1 MNKVTQAGK
10 GELAFAGFLLLLG
23 LITIWDTSQMLV
35 PGGTSVISP
44 KSFSYVI
51 GAFLSITSVMLFAD
65 VLRGNSGVSEGT
77 EAGDPFQKADFKTMA
92 QVVAAISA
100 NVILLDL
107 LGFIVAATVSFWGV
121 AYAFGARKY
130 LKDFMVAIV
139 FSVIVYF
146 GFTQGLNINLPAGI
160 FADLTGK

>member
-23 LITIWDTSQMLV
+23 LVTIWDTSRMLV
-35 PGGTSVISP
+35 PDGTSVISP
-44 KSFSYVI
+44 KSFSFAI
-51 GAFLSITSVMLFAD
+51 GAFLSVTSVLLLSEI
-65 VLRGNSGVSEGT
+65 LRGNSGVPDGT
-77 EAGDPFQKADFKTMA
+77 EASDPFQKADLKTMA

-107 LGFIVAATVSFWGV
+107 LGFIVAATASFWGV
-121 AYAFGARKY
+121 AYSFGARKY
-130 LKDFMVAIV
+130 LKDLVVAIV
-139 FSVIVYF
+139 FSIIVYF

>member
-1 MNKVTQAGK
+1 
-10 GELAFAGFLLLLG
+10 
-23 LITIWDTSQMLV
+23 MLV
-35 PGGTSVISP
+35 PDGTSVISP

-51 GAFLSITSVMLFAD
+51 GAFLSVTSVLLLAD
-65 VLRGNSGVSEGT
+65 VLRGNSGLPEGT
-77 EAGDPFQKADFKTMA
+77 EAGEPFQKADLKTMA

-107 LGFIVAATVSFWGV
+107 LGFIVAATTSFWGV
-121 AYAFGARKY
+121 AYAFGARRY
-130 LKDFMVAIV
+130 LKDLLIAIV
-139 FSVIVYF
+139 FSVVVYF

>member
-1 MNKVTQAGK
+1 ML
-10 GELAFAGFLLLLG
+10 LAD
-23 LITIWDTSQMLV
+23 I
-35 PGGTSVISP
+35 
-44 KSFSYVI
+44 
-51 GAFLSITSVMLFAD
+51 
-65 VLRGNSGVSEGT
+65 LRGNSGLPEGS

-107 LGFIVAATVSFWGV
+107 LGFIVAATASFWGV
-121 AYAFGARKY
+121 AFAFGARKY
-130 LKDFMVAIV
+130 LKDLMVAIV
-139 FSVIVYF
+139 FSIIVYF

>member
-1 MNKVTQAGK
+1 
-10 GELAFAGFLLLLG
+10 
-23 LITIWDTSQMLV
+23 MLV
-35 PGGTSVISP
+35 PSGTSVISP
-44 KSFSYVI
+44 KSFSYVV
-51 GAFLSITSVMLFAD
+51 GAFLSLTSVLLIAD
-65 VLRGNSGVSEGT
+65 VLRGNSGVPEGT

-107 LGFIVAATVSFWGV
+107 LGFIVAATASFWGV

-130 LKDFMVAIV
+130 LKDLLIAII

>member
-1 MNKVTQAGK
+1 LNKVTQAGK

-23 LITIWDTSQMLV
+23 LITIWDTSRMLV
-35 PGGTSVISP
+35 PSGTSVISP
-44 KSFSYVI
+44 KSFSYVV
-51 GAFLSITSVMLFAD
+51 GAFLSLTSVLLIAD
-65 VLRGNSGVSEGT
+65 VLRGNSGVPEGT

-107 LGFIVAATVSFWGV
+107 LGFIVAATASFWGV

-130 LKDFMVAIV
+130 LKDLLIAII

>member
-1 MNKVTQAGK
+1 LNKVTQAGK

-23 LITIWDTSQMLV
+23 LITIWDTSRMLV
-35 PGGTSVISP
+35 PDGTSVISP

-51 GAFLSITSVMLFAD
+51 GSFLVITSVLLISEI
-65 VLRGNSGVSEGT
+65 LRGNSGVPEGT
-77 EAGDPFQKADFKTMA
+77 EASDPFQKADFKTMA

-107 LGFIVAATVSFWGV
+107 LGFIVAATASFWGV

-130 LKDFMVAIV
+130 LKDLMVAII

>member
-130 LKDFMVAIV
+130 LKDLMVAIV

>member
-1 MNKVTQAGK
+1 
-10 GELAFAGFLLLLG
+10 
-23 LITIWDTSQMLV
+23 MLV
-35 PGGTSVISP
+35 PDGTSVISP
-44 KSFSYVI
+44 RSFSYVI
-51 GAFLSITSVMLFAD
+51 GAFLTITSLLLLAD
-65 VLRGNSGVSEGT
+65 VLRGNSGVPEAT
-77 EAGDPFQKADFKTMA
+77 EASDPFQKADFKTMA

-121 AYAFGARKY
+121 SYAFGARKY
-130 LKDFMVAIV
+130 LKDLLIAII

-160 FADLTGK
+160 FADLIGKQK

>member
-1 MNKVTQAGK
+1 
-10 GELAFAGFLLLLG
+10 
-23 LITIWDTSQMLV
+23 MLV

-107 LGFIVAATVSFWGV
+107 LGFIVAATTSFWGV

-130 LKDFMVAIV
+130 LKDLMVAIV

>member
-23 LITIWDTSQMLV
+23 LVTIWDTSRMLV
-35 PGGTSVISP
+35 PSGTSVISP

-51 GAFLSITSVMLFAD
+51 GSFLAITSVLLISEI
-65 VLRGNSGVSEGT
+65 LRGNSGVPEGT

-92 QVVAAISA
+92 QVVAAICA

-130 LKDFMVAIV
+130 LKDLLIAIV
-139 FSVIVYF
+139 FSVFVYF

>member
-10 GELAFAGFLLLLG
+10 GELAFAGVLLLLG
-23 LITIWDTSQMLV
+23 LITIWDTSRMLV
-35 PGGTSVISP
+35 PDGTSVISP
-44 KSFSYVI
+44 RSFSYVI
-51 GAFLSITSVMLFAD
+51 GSFLVITSALLISEI
-65 VLRGNSGVSEGT
+65 LRGNSGVPEGT

-107 LGFIVAATVSFWGV
+107 LGFIVAATTSFWGV

>member
-1 MNKVTQAGK
+1 LNKVTQAGK

-23 LITIWDTSQMLV
+23 LVTIWDTSRMLV
-35 PGGTSVISP
+35 PSGTSVISP

-51 GAFLSITSVMLFAD
+51 GSFLAITSVLLISEI
-65 VLRGNSGVSEGT
+65 LRGNSGVPEGT

-92 QVVAAISA
+92 QVVAAICA

-130 LKDFMVAIV
+130 LKDLLIAIV
-139 FSVIVYF
+139 FSVFVYF

>member
-1 MNKVTQAGK
+1 
-10 GELAFAGFLLLLG
+10 
-23 LITIWDTSQMLV
+23 MLV
-35 PGGTSVISP
+35 PDGTSVISP
-44 KSFSYVI
+44 RSFSYVI
-51 GAFLSITSVMLFAD
+51 GSFLVITSVLLISEIF
-65 VLRGNSGVSEGT
+65 RGNSGVPEGT

-121 AYAFGARKY
+121 AYAFVALKY

>member
-1 MNKVTQAGK
+1 
-10 GELAFAGFLLLLG
+10 
-23 LITIWDTSQMLV
+23 
-35 PGGTSVISP
+35 
-44 KSFSYVI
+44 
-51 GAFLSITSVMLFAD
+51 
-65 VLRGNSGVSEGT
+65 
-77 EAGDPFQKADFKTMA
+77 MA

-107 LGFIVAATVSFWGV
+107 LGFIVAATTSFWGV

-130 LKDFMVAIV
+130 LKDFMVAVV

>member
-1 MNKVTQAGK
+1 
-10 GELAFAGFLLLLG
+10 
-23 LITIWDTSQMLV
+23 MLV
-35 PGGTSVISP
+35 PSGTSVISP
-44 KSFSYVI
+44 KSFSYAI
-51 GAFLSITSVMLFAD
+51 GSFLAITSILLISEI
-65 VLRGNSGVSEGT
+65 LRGNSGVPEGT

-92 QVVAAISA
+92 QVVAAICA

-130 LKDFMVAIV
+130 LKDLVIAII

>member
-23 LITIWDTSQMLV
+23 LITIWDTSRMLV
-35 PGGTSVISP
+35 PDGTSVISP
-44 KSFSYVI
+44 RSFSYVI
-51 GAFLSITSVMLFAD
+51 GSFLVITSALLISEI
-65 VLRGNSGVSEGT
+65 LRGNSGVPEGT

-107 LGFIVAATVSFWGV
+107 LGFIVAATTSFWGV

>member
-1 MNKVTQAGK
+1 
-10 GELAFAGFLLLLG
+10 
-23 LITIWDTSQMLV
+23 MLV

-107 LGFIVAATVSFWGV
+107 LGFIVAATTSFWGV

-130 LKDFMVAIV
+130 LKDLMVAIV

-146 GFTQGLNINLPAGI
+146 GFTQGLNIHLPAGI
-160 FADLTGK
+160 FADITGK

>member
-1 MNKVTQAGK
+1 
-10 GELAFAGFLLLLG
+10 
-23 LITIWDTSQMLV
+23 MLV
-35 PGGTSVISP
+35 PDGTSVISP
-44 KSFSYVI
+44 QSFSYAI
-51 GAFLSITSVMLFAD
+51 GAFLSVTSVLLLVD
-65 VLRGNSGVSEGT
+65 VLRGNSGVPEGT
-77 EAGDPFQKADFKTMA
+77 EAGDPFQKADLGTMA
-92 QVVAAISA
+92 QVVGAICA

-107 LGFIVAATVSFWGV
+107 LGFIVAATTSFWGV

-130 LKDFMVAIV
+130 FKDLVVAII

>member
-65 VLRGNSGVSEGT
+65 VLRGNSGVPEGT

-107 LGFIVAATVSFWGV
+107 LGFIVAATISFWGV

-130 LKDFMVAIV
+130 LKDLMVAIV

>member
-107 LGFIVAATVSFWGV
+107 LGFIVAATTSFWGV

-130 LKDFMVAIV
+130 LKDLMVAIV

>member
-1 MNKVTQAGK
+1 M
-10 GELAFAGFLLLLG
+10 
-23 LITIWDTSQMLV
+23 V
-35 PGGTSVISP
+35 PDGTSVISP
-44 KSFSYVI
+44 RSFSYVI
-51 GAFLSITSVMLFAD
+51 GAFLSITSVLLLAD

-107 LGFIVAATVSFWGV
+107 LGFIVAATTSFWGV

>member
-44 KSFSYVI
+44 RSFSYTI
-51 GAFLSITSVMLFAD
+51 GAFLSITSVLLLAD

-107 LGFIVAATVSFWGV
+107 LGFIVAATTSFWGV

-130 LKDFMVAIV
+130 LKDLMVAIV

>member
-1 MNKVTQAGK
+1 
-10 GELAFAGFLLLLG
+10 
-23 LITIWDTSQMLV
+23 MLV
-35 PGGTSVISP
+35 PDGTSVISP

-51 GAFLSITSVMLFAD
+51 GAFLSVTSVLLLAD
-65 VLRGNSGVSEGT
+65 VLRGNSGLPEGT
-77 EAGDPFQKADFKTMA
+77 EAGEPFQKADLKTMA

-107 LGFIVAATVSFWGV
+107 LGFIVAATTSFWGV

-130 LKDFMVAIV
+130 LKDLLIAIV
-139 FSVIVYF
+139 FSVVVYF

>member
-1 MNKVTQAGK
+1 M
-10 GELAFAGFLLLLG
+10 
-23 LITIWDTSQMLV
+23 LIPD
-35 PGGTSVISP
+35 GTSVISP
-44 KSFSYVI
+44 KSFSYAI
-51 GAFLSITSVMLFAD
+51 GAFLSVTSVLLLTD
-65 VLRGNSGVSEGT
+65 VLRGNSGVPEGT
-77 EAGDPFQKADFKTMA
+77 EAGEPFQKADLKTMA

-107 LGFIVAATVSFWGV
+107 LGFIVAATTSFWGV

-130 LKDFMVAIV
+130 LKDLIVAII
-139 FSVIVYF
+139 FSVVVYF

>member
-1 MNKVTQAGK
+1 
-10 GELAFAGFLLLLG
+10 
-23 LITIWDTSQMLV
+23 MLV
-35 PGGTSVISP
+35 PSGTSVISP

-51 GAFLSITSVMLFAD
+51 GSFLAITSVLLISEI
-65 VLRGNSGVSEGT
+65 LRGNSGVPEGT

-92 QVVAAISA
+92 QVVAAICA

-130 LKDFMVAIV
+130 LKDLLIAIV
-139 FSVIVYF
+139 FSVFVYF

>member
-1 MNKVTQAGK
+1 
-10 GELAFAGFLLLLG
+10 
-23 LITIWDTSQMLV
+23 MLV
-35 PGGTSVISP
+35 PDGTSVISP

-51 GAFLSITSVMLFAD
+51 GTFLSVTSVLLLVD
-65 VLRGNSGVSEGT
+65 VLRGNSGVPEGT
-77 EAGDPFQKADFKTMA
+77 ESNDPFQKADFKTMA

-107 LGFIVAATVSFWGV
+107 LGFIIAAATSFWGV

-130 LKDFMVAIV
+130 FKDFIVAIV
-139 FSVIVYF
+139 FSVIVYL

>member
-1 MNKVTQAGK
+1 
-10 GELAFAGFLLLLG
+10 
-23 LITIWDTSQMLV
+23 MLV
-35 PGGTSVISP
+35 PDGTSVISP

-51 GAFLSITSVMLFAD
+51 GSFLVITSVLLISEI
-65 VLRGNSGVSEGT
+65 LRGNSGVPEST
-77 EAGDPFQKADFKTMA
+77 EASDPFQKADFKTMA

-107 LGFIVAATVSFWGV
+107 LGFIVAATASFWGV

-130 LKDFMVAIV
+130 LKDLMIAII

>member
-23 LITIWDTSQMLV
+23 LITIWDTSRMLV
-35 PGGTSVISP
+35 PSGTSVISP

-51 GAFLSITSVMLFAD
+51 GSFLVLTSALLISEI
-65 VLRGNSGVSEGT
+65 LRGNSGVPEGT

-92 QVVAAISA
+92 QVVAAITA

-130 LKDFMVAIV
+130 LKDLMIAII

>member
-1 MNKVTQAGK
+1 
-10 GELAFAGFLLLLG
+10 
-23 LITIWDTSQMLV
+23 MLV
-35 PGGTSVISP
+35 PDGTSVISP
-44 KSFSYVI
+44 RSFSYTI
-51 GAFLSITSVMLFAD
+51 GALLSITSVLLLAD
-65 VLRGNSGVSEGT
+65 VLRGNSGVPEGT
-77 EAGDPFQKADFKTMA
+77 EPGDPFQKADFKTLA

-107 LGFIVAATVSFWGV
+107 LGFIVAATTSFWGV

>member
-1 MNKVTQAGK
+1 
-10 GELAFAGFLLLLG
+10 
-23 LITIWDTSQMLV
+23 MLV

-121 AYAFGARKY
+121 AYAFGASKY

>member
-1 MNKVTQAGK
+1 LKKVTQAGK

-35 PGGTSVISP
+35 PDGTSVISP
-44 KSFSYVI
+44 RSFSYTI
-51 GAFLSITSVMLFAD
+51 GAFLSITSVLLLAD